1 MAVFLPIPRFNQGQV
16 ENFIR
21 QVERGRRPMI
31 RFSYPESVHPNHLHR
46 QFLKAGASPRL
57 YTYRPRTGHWSL
69 CISDLT
75 EADVIREV
83 FESLDISYDER
94 VVASRFK

>member
-1 MAVFLPIPRFNQGQV
+1 
-16 ENFIR
+16 
-21 QVERGRRPMI
+21 MI
-31 RFSYPESVHPNHLHR
+31 RFSYPESVHPKDLHR
-46 QFLKAGASPRL
+46 RNRRAGASPRL